1 MKIVVLDGYTLNPG
15 DLQWSALEALGSC
28 TVYDRTAPEEVLER
42 AVGAG
47 VVLTNKT
54 VLDRS
59 VIENLPD
66 LKYIGVL
73 ATGYNVVDGEAARE
87 RGIPVTN
94 VPGYGTRSVSQLVFA
109 LLLEMTRQVGL
120 HAARVREGAWSA
132 SVDFSFW
139 ETPQVELAGKVLGI
153 VGFGAIGRD
162 VARLASAFGMEVL
175 VHTAHPDKYRDL
187 PEGQLVSFV
196 DLEVLV
202 FSSDVVS
209 LHCPLTPETE
219 GLINTRRLTAMKN
232 GALLINTGRGPL
244 VDEAALAEALNSGH
258 LGGAGLDVLCSE
270 PPSAGNPLITAK
282 NCFITP
288 HIAWATTEA
297 RQRLMNTAV
306 ANVTSFVAGEPVN
319 VVN

>member
-1 MKIVVLDGYTLNPG
+1 MNIVVLDGYTLNPG
-15 DLQWSALEALGSC
+15 DLQWSGLEALGCC
-28 TVYDRTAPEEVLER
+28 TVYDRTAPHEVLQR
-42 AVGAG
+42 AAGAEI
-47 VVLTNKT
+47 VLTNKT

-59 VIENLPD
+59 VIENLPE

-73 ATGYNVVDGEAARE
+73 ATGYNVVDVTAARE
-87 RGIPVTN
+87 RAIPVTN
-94 VPGYGTRSVSQLVFA
+94 VPGYSTRSVSQLVFA
-109 LLLEMTRQVGL
+109 LLLEMTRQVGH
-120 HAARVREGAWSA
+120 HAARVRGGAWCTSA
-132 SVDFSFW
+132 DFSFW
-139 ETPQVELAGKVLGI
+139 ETPQVELEGKVLGL

-162 VARLASAFGMEVL
+162 VARLALAFGMEVL

-187 PEGQLVSFV
+187 PEGNQVSFV
-196 DLEVLV
+196 DLEVLF

-209 LHCPLTPETE
+209 LHCPLTAKTE
-219 GLINTRRLTAMKN
+219 GLINARRLTAMKR

-244 VDEAALAEALNSGH
+244 VDEAALAEALDSGH

-270 PPSAGNPLITAK
+270 PPPADNPLLSAK

-297 RQRLMNTAV
+297 RQRLMDIAV
-306 ANVTSFVAGEPVN
+306 ANAAAFVAGEPIN